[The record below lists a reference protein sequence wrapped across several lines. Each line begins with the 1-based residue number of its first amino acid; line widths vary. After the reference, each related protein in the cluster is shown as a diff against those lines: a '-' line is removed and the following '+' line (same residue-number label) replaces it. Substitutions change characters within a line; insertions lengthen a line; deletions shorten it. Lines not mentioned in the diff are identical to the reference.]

1 MATSEWLKELRQA
14 ATQGTTPPATIIRQ
28 RNVSGASTAP
38 VQATNDAAGE
48 TGSHATGAAQNAP
61 QRPQRAFTAP
71 TDATRD
77 YRAMYAALFRFH
89 ERHNPPTLG
98 DDDGALYWAATTDEM
113 IAIAQQF
120 NNDPFMMN
128 LLCVVFDEL
137 EREYKAMIQHTAGE

>member
-1 MATSEWLKELRQA
+1 
-14 ATQGTTPPATIIRQ
+14 
-28 RNVSGASTAP
+28 
-38 VQATNDAAGE
+38 
-48 TGSHATGAAQNAP
+48 
-61 QRPQRAFTAP
+61 
-71 TDATRD
+71 
-77 YRAMYAALFRFH
+77 MYAALFRFH